1 MAETNLARRPALA
14 TLAPSGAPETATVL
28 VLPPATRFALRI
40 DPAEAAAIGTAAEFD
55 LTGPINSVRGGGDR
69 LAVRTGPD
77 EWLLIAAD
85 GEGLALEA
93 ALSAAFGAVFHS
105 LVDISHRNVALQL
118 SGPAVADVL
127 NAGCALDLSDGA
139 FPPGSAT
146 RTLLG
151 KSEIVL
157 IRPADD
163 KGWRV
168 ECWRSFSPYVQA
180 YLNEAAR

>member
-14 TLAPSGAPETATVL
+14 TLAPAGTPQTATLL

-40 DPAEAAAIGTAAEFD
+40 DADAAAAIGTAAEFD
-55 LTGPINSVRGGGDR
+55 LTGPINSVRGTGDR
-69 LAVRTGPD
+69 LAARIGPD
-77 EWLLIAAD
+77 EWLLVAAD

-93 ALSAAFGAVFHS
+93 ALSAAFGTTFHS
-105 LVDISHRNVALQL
+105 LVDISHRNAALLL

-127 NAGCALDLSDGA
+127 NAGCPLDLSDAA

-157 IRPADD
+157 IRPADG

-168 ECWRSFSPYVQA
+168 ECWRSFAPYVQA
-180 YLNEAAR
+180 FLTEAAR